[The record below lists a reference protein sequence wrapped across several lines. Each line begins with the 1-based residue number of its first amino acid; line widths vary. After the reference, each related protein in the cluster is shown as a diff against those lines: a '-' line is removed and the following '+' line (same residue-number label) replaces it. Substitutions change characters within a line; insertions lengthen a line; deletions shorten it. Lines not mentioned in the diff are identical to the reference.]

1 MLNSMYCTIMQY
13 RLSVGL
19 FHSDIKSGDCFVA
32 DTIFAANVNTTKKRF
47 VIYCKTRYLVHN
59 YLFIYS
65 VNKTLSDFK
74 TSFSHTIP
82 KIKIHLCFVVIKWN
96 ITYNSEADKRSIEY
110 MACLSNAATF
120 HIYCSRIRELIHDLF
135 HLFLAV
141 DKPFSADS
149 KSFLN
154 FKFTVI

>member
-59 YLFIYS
+59 YLFIASIKLLVTSKLPSAIRSQKSKYICAL
-65 VNKTLSDFK
+65 LSLSG
-74 TSFSHTIP
+74 TSLIIL
-82 KIKIHLCFVVIKWN
+82 KLINGVLN
-96 ITYNSEADKRSIEY
+96 IW
-110 MACLSNAATF
+110 
-120 HIYCSRIRELIHDLF
+120 H
-135 HLFLAV
+135 V
-141 DKPFSADS
+141 
-149 KSFLN
+149 
-154 FKFTVI
+154 